1 METNQNGPLVLR
13 DVQHLPLEMLNPT
26 LVFGV
31 VVPLTPIVVTAQ
43 HQMIFVMVVENAVTG
58 NKCAGLLLQG
68 WSPVLLRILT
78 VTLSHP
84 LTTSHMMYVK
94 SHLHLRES
102 LWILTSVLLQS
113 HNVLNGSDS
122 RLTLAALV
130 TLYMS
135 QTSTSSPLYKWPHL
149 LSASLTTQRQSSQL
163 QGKLHYS
170 ALVVGKH
177 MSL

>member
-1 METNQNGPLVLR
+1 
-13 DVQHLPLEMLNPT
+13 
-26 LVFGV
+26 
-31 VVPLTPIVVTAQ
+31 
-43 HQMIFVMVVENAVTG
+43 MIFVMVVENAATG

-84 LTTSHMMYVK
+84 LTRSHVTYVK
-94 SHLHLRES
+94 CHLYLRES
-102 LWILTSVLLQS
+102 LWTLTSVLLHS
-113 HNVLNGSDS
+113 HHDLNGSDC

-130 TLYMS
+130 TLFMS
-135 QTSTSSPLYKWPHL
+135 QTSTSFPLYKWTHL
-149 LSASLTTQRQSSQL
+149 LSTSLTTQRQSSQL